1 MARSL
6 TSLVNN
12 LSEGLHK
19 DKCIDCKSCLDYMIF
34 KANLSVKRITKKKIN
49 KDLIKRFVSIY
60 EFCNKNINKFIFLLR
75 KGIYPY
81 EYMDSWER
89 FECFL

>member
-34 KANLSVKRITKKKIN
+34 KNNLSVKRITKKKIN

-60 EFCNKNINKFIFLLR
+60 EFCNKDINKFIFLLR

>member
-6 TSLVNN
+6 TSLVDN

-19 DKCIDCKSCLDYMIF
+19 DKCIDCKSCLDYMVF
-34 KANLSVKRITKKKIN
+34 KDDLSVKRITKKKIN

-60 EFCNKNINKFIFLLR
+60 EFCNKDINKFIFLLR
-75 KGIYPY
+75 KGISPY

>member
-6 TSLVNN
+6 TSLVDN

-19 DKCIDCKSCLDYMIF
+19 DKCIDCKSCLDYMVF
-34 KANLSVKRITKKKIN
+34 KDDLSVKRITKKKIN

-60 EFCNKNINKFIFLLR
+60 EFCNKYINEFIFLLR
-75 KGIYPY
+75 KGTYPY

>member
-34 KANLSVKRITKKKIN
+34 NDNLSVKRITKKKIN

-60 EFCNKNINKFIFLLR
+60 EFCNKDINKFIFLLR